1 MKNLKY
7 ILMVLL
13 GGTMYGTM
21 SSFVKM
27 SYSRGYHAA
36 ELSFWQ
42 AFLAAIIL
50 GLCSYFTRGKTN
62 KGLKTKDVVP
72 LILTGCAI
80 GLTNFLYYESVSY
93 IPASLAIILLMQFT
107 WFSILLE
114 WVIFTRKPSR
124 LELVTVTFILI
135 GTVMAGRL
143 FEMETF
149 VFSMK
154 GVILALCSSLTYAV
168 YIVANGRVGKGVRWQ
183 SKSMMIMAGSSL
195 CILSINTGEVMSFHN
210 LDHEFVLWAIFLAVI
225 GTTIPTALF
234 AAGISKIGAGIS
246 SILMTVELPVAILC
260 ARVVLGERISAIQMA
275 GVIIMLSSICAMN
288 YYKSRKLYR

>member
-27 SYSRGYHAA
+27 SYSRGYHAS

-42 AFLAAIIL
+42 AFLAAVIL
-50 GLCSYFTRGKTN
+50 GVCTYFTRGKTN
-62 KGLKTKDVVP
+62 RGMKTKDIVP

-195 CILSINTGEVMSFHN
+195 CIFSINADIIVSFHEF
-210 LDHEFVLWAIFLAVI
+210 DHEFMLWAMFLAVI

-234 AAGISKIGAGIS
+234 AAGISKIGAAIS

-260 ARVVLGERISAIQMA
+260 ARVVLGERISTIQMA

-288 YYKSRKLYR
+288 YYRNRKLHK